1 MIVKTAQ
8 QIIDAARPAIRHD
21 TDSQVTDPQLLIWL
35 GEHVRGLHSMAAR
48 LARGMYTQSA
58 RFTLQSGNSVTIQS
72 APLDSVPANTY
83 LDFRGIDY
91 DISGGYYA
99 PMQPL
104 PFRSRAGGSGRQYM
118 LRGNTI
124 DLFPSQNATGNYRLW
139 YLAAPMTAT
148 VPAAI
153 TSFNLPEGGDMWL
166 SEALAAR
173 SRVRFQQDPTPH
185 LEQQRRCWRDIIKP
199 WLLAREATG
208 GSMLVGRVEGASS
221 ATYVPPAAAA
231 PAVIVSAIGDERA
244 AGAPVVALNIASV
257 DFTAA
262 VPALL
267 VVAQIG
273 GVAPTVTGGGLVWS
287 LVAAKVDGTGAV
299 TNLAIYVFKCTP
311 AATATVTVT
320 VTTND
325 ANTTGVSGSLYA
337 LTGASGTIPQ
347 NANATGAASTSAL
360 VTLAA
365 FSSTHNATFGAMLKG
380 VGGGIGSGPGFTAIF
395 QDSAGATGRVQ
406 AEWAA
411 GNDTSVD
418 WSWAGAD
425 RYVAVA
431 IEIEAAA

>member
-21 TDSQVTDPQLLIWL
+21 TDSQVTDAQLLIWL
-35 GEHVRGLHSMAAR
+35 GEHVRGLHSMSAR

-148 VPAAI
+148 VPTAI

-199 WLLAREATG
+199 WLLAREAAG
-208 GSMLVGRVEGASS
+208 GSMLIGNIGGREIGIGAGQVANSDALGASNLI
-221 ATYVPPAAAA
+221 PAHGDGGLGG
-231 PAVIVSAIGDERA
+231 VLTWTTAIGGTA
-244 AGAPVVALNIASV
+244 TAGR
-257 DFTAA
+257 
-262 VPALL
+262 LL
-267 VVAQIG
+267 VCCVMIRQG
-273 GVAPTVTGGGLVWS
+273 GPVTGLTGGGLTWT
-287 LVAAKVDGTGAV
+287 LVASHDSTGGGVGCDERLYVFTATASVNVSLADLTVTWAV
-299 TNLAIYVFKCTP
+299 TPLNVIISVDEVLGSSGFVAVASRSSSSAVAAGAITM
-311 AATATVTVT
+311 AAVGLIYEAIGLL
-320 VTTND
+320 D
-325 ANTTGVSGSLYA
+325 ASTA
-337 LTGASGTIPQ
+337 LTPS
-347 NANATGAASTSAL
+347 
-360 VTLAA
+360 
-365 FSSTHNATFGAMLKG
+365 
-380 VGGGIGSGPGFTAIF
+380 PGFTQLANHGVGAVKLAT
-395 QDSAGATGRVQ
+395 SARANVNSTAGWTWTGNSAYSDIVILFGA
-406 AEWAA
+406 
-411 GNDTSVD
+411 
-418 WSWAGAD
+418 
-425 RYVAVA
+425 
-431 IEIEAAA
+431 